1 MLKNKIMIVDD
12 DPDVISVME
21 HILSCKGHKVLVAYN
36 KAEAM
41 QILEYEKPDLA
52 ILDVIMSTQ
61 YEGFELAK
69 VFATRPELKEI
80 PVLIQ
85 TSIDVL
91 ITTRPD
97 VQDMAREFRND
108 PNFKEFQVIFIRD
121 MITGNAG
128 VDYVDNN
135 GNSIWVPVDGFIPKP
150 VDTKRLLEEVEHIF
164 PQVQSN

>member
-1 MLKNKIMIVDD
+1 MLKSKIMIVDD
-12 DPDVISVME
+12 DPDVISVVE
-21 HILSCKGHKVLVAYN
+21 HILSCKGHKVLCAFN
-36 KAEAM
+36 KAEAL

-69 VFATRPELKEI
+69 VFATRPDLKDI

-91 ITTRPD
+91 VTTRPD
-97 VQDMAREFRND
+97 VQDMAREFRQD
-108 PNFKEFQVIFIRD
+108 PNFKEFEVIFIRD

-128 VDYVDNN
+128 IDYRDDAGRSV
-135 GNSIWVPVDGFIPKP
+135 WVPVNGFIPKP
-150 VDTKRLLEEVEHIF
+150 IDTKKLKEEVEHIF
-164 PQVQSN
+164 PEVPCN